1 MAREKED
8 YRANLEILNMRFPD
22 HDMLS
27 VEEVKQVFGY
37 ANRKTVIKYFGE
49 QFVNGRM
56 SKAALARCMS
66 K

>member
-8 YRANLEILNMRFPD
+8 FRANLELLNLRFPD
-22 HDMLS
+22 HDMLK
-27 VEEVKQVFGY
+27 VEEVMQVYGY
-37 ANRKTVIKYFGE
+37 ANRKTVLKHFGD

-56 SKAALARCMS
+56 SKATLARNMS